1 MVWWIILR
9 NGGLSLLKFLYIT
22 FMLSGMFYLIP
33 KLDGVV
39 DDIKKWRLIT
49 TKNSGYNFYA
59 EWNGLFDSKA
69 RWCGG

>member
-1 MVWWIILR
+1 
-9 NGGLSLLKFLYIT
+9 
-22 FMLSGMFYLIP
+22 MLSGMFYLIP